1 MLRLLGQILVEL
13 AGNAILELAGW
24 MGVIAEA

>member
-13 AGNAILELAGW
+13 SAIAILELAGW